1 MEMVNW
7 RYFIGAC
14 ILSCGLL
21 LKAGAPAPAVAIGIG
36 AAAFLNWRKQRSA
49 R

>member
-1 MEMVNW
+1 MNW
-7 RYFIGAC
+7 KYFIGAC

-21 LKAGAPAPAVAIGIG
+21 FKVGAPILAMAMGVA
-36 AAAFLNWRKQRSA
+36 AAAFVNWRKQRS